1 MDKHSD
7 MAILVAVVDAGG
19 FSPAARALNLTHS
32 AISKRIQ
39 RLEDRLGAQLLTRTT
54 RFMQLTEMG
63 MVYVREARVILDKI
77 QALERVVSSDA
88 EAPRGSIRVSAS
100 NVFGRHFVTP
110 ALVGFLDRYPEIKI
124 DLVLTD
130 EFVDLK
136 QDRIDVAIRIG
147 RMPVVEHSCVKLGES
162 PRTLCASPVYLDVYG
177 KPEVRSDLVKH
188 IRLKLN
194 FDTEMNDLSEM
205 TEPSLRGQ
213 ASSRFTCNSVEAIHT
228 ACLAGHG
235 IALLPDYLVAQDIA
249 DGRLISLFSPAPD
262 SLVPSI
268 YAVVNYKETLPARLK
283 ILLDYISK
291 TLVAKAQGSPWWAS
305 VEASG

>member
-7 MAILVAVVDAGG
+7 MAIVVAVVDAGG
-19 FSPAARALNLTHS
+19 FSPAARSLNLTHS
-32 AISKRIQ
+32 AISKRVQ
-39 RLEDRLGAQLLTRTT
+39 RLEKRLGAQLLTRTT
-54 RFMQLTEMG
+54 RFMQLTEVG

-77 QALERVVSSDA
+77 QALERVVSSDSG
-88 EAPRGSIRVSAS
+88 APRGGIRISAS

-110 ALVGFLDRYPEIKI
+110 ALISFLNLYPEIKI
-124 DLVLTD
+124 DLVLSD

-147 RMPVVEHSCVKLGES
+147 HMSVVEHSCVKLGES
-162 PRTLCASPVYLDVYG
+162 LRTLCASPVYLDMHG
-177 KPEVRSDLVKH
+177 KPEVFSDLVKH

-194 FDTEMNDLSEM
+194 FNTEMNELAE
-205 TEPSLRGQ
+205 TAEPSLQ
-213 ASSRFTCNSVEAIHT
+213 AQALSRFTCNSVEAIHT

-249 DGRLISLFSPAPD
+249 DGRLVSLLHPAPD
-262 SLVPSI
+262 RPVPSI
-268 YAVVNYKETLPARLK
+268 YAVVNFKETLPARVT

-291 TLVAKAQGSPWWAS
+291 MLAAKAQGSP
-305 VEASG
+305 